1 MPVNIGILL
10 KGRYRIEA
18 LLGEGAMGAV
28 FRALDTLPIQPQPV
42 AIKEFRLGGL
52 PTESQIRA
60 GKPDEQT
67 RLRLD
72 RETSS
77 IITREKAVKQF
88 KREAQLLYQLRH
100 PHLPRVSD
108 YFHEGDDHYLVM
120 ELIDGLNLDRKL
132 LDNGDKPLP
141 EGQVLVWIDQVIDA
155 LAYCHSQGVTHRDIK
170 PANILINPEGKAYL
184 VDFGI
189 ARLTDASSQTAVRGR
204 TRGFSPLENY
214 TDRGPIDTRS
224 DIYAVGATLYA
235 LLTGRPPDNAVD
247 RAAGIQLIPPRRLNP
262 SISSHVEMVILHAL
276 AMAPEDRYQSAGEM
290 RAALVGRSQL
300 RPVEAIEEVT
310 EPSEGLDT
318 AKSWTSYLESPV
330 SPAVAEPISLQ
341 PPIVKKKTKTP
352 WLVLGVLA
360 GLFVLILVVGGLG
373 VALYFALNP
382 EAIIINP
389 TSTSE
394 VISGVHPTAV
404 TSQPGAYK
412 PTLTPV
418 PSRTVKPTVPP
429 LSTETAQPSH
439 TPTPTL
445 LPIVTKVSQI
455 DGMVLAFI
463 PAGKYLMGSADTD
476 GSADPGEKPQHTV
489 YLDAFW
495 IDQTEV
501 TNAMYKLCV
510 DAAVCRLPL
519 NWNSNSR
526 DSYYHNPLYNNFPVI
541 WVSWDDANQYCN
553 WVGRRLP
560 TEAEWEKAARGT
572 DGRIFPWGN
581 GPVAGNL
588 LNFCDV
594 NCPLS
599 GEKDSSIDDG
609 FNDTAPVGSYP
620 DGASPYGVFDL
631 AGNVWEWVA
640 DWFSGDYYTNS
651 PSSNPTGPN
660 SGQGRVLR
668 GGSWYNNAGSARS
681 AHRNGF
687 DPSERT
693 DRFGFRCAVGE

>member
-1 MPVNIGILL
+1 MPVNIGSLL

-18 LLGEGAMGAV
+18 WLGEGAMGAV

-42 AIKEFRLGGL
+42 AIKEFRLGDL

-60 GKPDEQT
+60 GKPDEET

-72 RETSS
+72 RGTSS

-88 KREAQLLYQLRH
+88 KHEAQLLYQLRH
-100 PHLPRVSD
+100 PHLPRVTD

-120 ELIDGLNLDRKL
+120 ELIEGVDLNRKL

-189 ARLTDASSQTAVRGR
+189 ARLTDPSSQTAVRGR

-214 TDRGPIDTRS
+214 TDRGPIDARS

-235 LLTGRPPDNAVD
+235 LLTGSPPDNAVD
-247 RAAGIQLIPPRRLNP
+247 RAAGIELVPPRRLNP
-262 SISSHVEMVILHAL
+262 SISSHVEMVILRAL
-276 AMAPEDRYQSAGEM
+276 SMVPEDRYQSAGEM
-290 RAALVGRSQL
+290 RAALVGRTPL
-300 RPVEAIEEVT
+300 RAVEAIEEVAKPSKGPDST
-310 EPSEGLDT
+310 E
-318 AKSWTSYLESPV
+318 SWTSYMEAPA
-330 SPAVAEPISLQ
+330 SPAVAKPITPR
-341 PPIVKKKTKTP
+341 PPIVKRKTKTP
-352 WLVLGVLA
+352 WLVLGILA
-360 GLFVLILVVGGLG
+360 GVFALILVVGGLG
-373 VALYFALNP
+373 VAIYFALNP
-382 EAIIINP
+382 GAIIVNP

-394 VISGVHPTAV
+394 GFSGVRPTAV
-404 TSQPGAYK
+404 TSQPAAYK
-412 PTLTPV
+412 PTLTPA

-429 LSTETAQPSH
+429 LSTETPQPSY
-439 TPTPTL
+439 TPTPTI

-455 DGMVLAFI
+455 DGMVLAYI
-463 PAGKYLMGSADTD
+463 PAGEYLMGSADTD

-489 YLDAFW
+489 YLDTFW

-501 TNAMYKLCV
+501 SNAMYKLCV
-510 DAAVCRLPL
+510 NAAVCRPPL
-519 NWNSNSR
+519 NLSSNSR
-526 DSYYHNPLYNNFPVI
+526 NSYYNNSLYKNFPVI
-541 WVSWDDANQYCN
+541 WVSWDDANKYCT

-581 GPVAGNL
+581 GSVAGNL

-599 GEKDSSIDDG
+599 GGKDSSIDDR

-640 DWFSGDYYTNS
+640 DWFSGDYYANS
-651 PSSNPTGPN
+651 PLSNPTGPN

-668 GGSWYNNAGSARS
+668 GGSWYNDAGSARS

-693 DRFGFRCAVGE
+693 DRFGFRCAVGD